1 MTTYYFIRH
10 AEKEY
15 DGTQNPSLT
24 QRGRQRAV
32 HWAKVLYDKNIDLIY
47 CTKLVRTQETAE
59 PLLYQSGKEFR
70 LYDLTDLYNEKFQ
83 QETKGKTNLIVG
95 HQDTT
100 PAFVNRILQKSK
112 YSYIHGLNYGNLY
125 KVQID
130 EAGNIRDEIVSIE
143 F

>member
-10 AEKEY
+10 AEKGY
-15 DGTQNPSLT
+15 DGTRNPDLT
-24 QRGRQRAV
+24 YKGRQRAA
-32 HWAKVLYDKNIDLIY
+32 HWAKILSDKNIDLIY
-47 CTKLVRTQETAE
+47 CTKLIRTQQTAE
-59 PLLYQSGKEFR
+59 PLLNKLGKDFR
-70 LYDLTDLYNEKFQ
+70 LYDLTDLYNEEFQ
-83 QETKGKTNLIVG
+83 KETKGKTTLVVG

-100 PAFVNRILQKSK
+100 PAFVNRILQQSK

-130 EAGNIRDEIVSIE
+130 EQGNIKDQVESVD

>member
-10 AEKEY
+10 AEKDY

-24 QRGRQRAV
+24 YKGRERAV
-32 HWAKVLYDKNIDLIY
+32 HWAEFLSDKNIDLIY
-47 CTKLVRTQETAE
+47 CTKLIRTQQTAE
-59 PLLYQSGKEFR
+59 PLLNKLEKDFR
-70 LYDLTDLYNEKFQ
+70 LYDLTDLYNEDFRE
-83 QETKGKTNLIVG
+83 ETQGKTTLVVG

-100 PAFVNRILQKSK
+100 PAFVNRILQQSK

-130 EAGNIRDEIVSIE
+130 NQGNIEDQVESID